1 MSAPALRHPSRVAIL
16 LLPPGDPDEP
26 AILAAIHRGGHSCM
40 AARHAAEA
48 FRLLSQ
54 LPNRPDLAEACIILT
69 GGLSGMSLDQTI
81 KGIRTLPGLSRR
93 HLVVVGDLPIGDG
106 ADLTILPRPLQPERL
121 AAVLDAPAAAPP
133 ADPTRDPAR
142 DRGAILV
149 VDDNFVNATLVCHL
163 VAKHGHAVESIGS
176 GEEAVR
182 RVAAGGVAAIFLDL
196 HMPGMDGFD
205 TARAVRAS
213 EKDCAVRVPIV
224 AVTADLHE
232 GVRDRALAA
241 GMDDLLPKPV
251 SVASIATALQRWLN
265 PQAARPAQPAIA
277 ADPTPL
283 GIAIFDPGPLR
294 RAEESAPGCATQI
307 LDIFL
312 ADLDRAHDS
321 LPDLLARGAFLDAQ
335 RLVHRVRG
343 SSGTVGAHQLAHA
356 LSETEAALRAGDQM
370 RCQRALR
377 SLHASRDLFR
387 TAMEK
392 ERQAWAQ
399 AAPGLSPEAAPAQG
413 NAARPA

>member
-1 MSAPALRHPSRVAIL
+1 MSGPALRHPSRVAIL

-93 HLVVVGDLPIGDG
+93 HLVVIGDLPIGDR
-106 ADLTILPRPLQPERL
+106 ADLTILPRPLQPDRL
-121 AAVLDAPAAAPP
+121 GAVLDSPCAAVS
-133 ADPTRDPAR
+133 ADPTHDPAR

-163 VAKHGHAVESIGS
+163 VAKHGHPVESIGS

-182 RVAAGGVAAIFLDL
+182 RMAAGGVAAIFLDL

-213 EKDCAVRVPIV
+213 EKDCAMRVPII
-224 AVTADLHE
+224 AVTADLHD

-251 SVASIATALQRWLN
+251 SVASIASALQRWLT
-265 PQAARPAQPAIA
+265 PQAARPAQPAA
-277 ADPTPL
+277 VEATPPS
-283 GIAIFDPGPLR
+283 IAIFDPGPLR
-294 RAEESAPGCATQI
+294 RAEESAPGCAAQI

-312 ADLDRAHDS
+312 TDLDRASGS
-321 LPDLLARGAFLDAQ
+321 LPDMLARGAFLDAQ

-356 LSETEAALRAGDQM
+356 LSETEAALRAGDQV

-392 ERQAWAQ
+392 ERQAWGQ
-399 AAPGLSPEAAPAQG
+399 AGGGIRSEAAAEPG
-413 NAARPA
+413 IAARPA